1 MLNFK
6 PHFVTNSDLP
16 ENGYL
21 VASNGVFLRASRE
34 GLDFA
39 LPLAQSQYCSPLLK
53 PLNPSI
59 HLKSGKLT
67 IAQMK
72 AIDDHFLACYPN
84 EAIAWVDKRGN
95 LTFPPLLEATPSTCL
110 PKPSALYPQVLVE
123 IHSHG
128 RHRPVFSRTDD
139 IEQTGFRLYGVFS
152 YLTGHPLV
160 HFRLGYHQQFWSVPA
175 AAVAELPENFQ
186 DFYLK

>member
-6 PHFVTNSDLP
+6 HHFVTNCDLP

-39 LPLAQSQYCSPLLK
+39 LPLALTQFSSPLLK

-67 IAQMK
+67 IAQME

-84 EAIAWVDKRGN
+84 EAIAWVDTEGN

-110 PKPSALYPQVLVE
+110 PKPSALYPQILVE

-128 RHRPVFSRTDD
+128 RHHPVFSHTDD

-152 YLTGHPLV
+152 YRTGNPLV
-160 HFRLGYHQQFWSVPA
+160 NFRLGYHQQFWSVPA
-175 AAVAELPENFQ
+175 AAVAELPDNFQ